1 MKHKFLFSVFI
12 IFFILVF
19 VALGSWQIVR
29 LNWKNNLILEIENSL
44 KNPPV
49 ELTNSN
55 VENYLK
61 IKTSGS
67 IDLEKQIYLYNLND
81 TGTPGFEVINPILIN
96 DTNYLINRGWIPFE
110 KKNSQEIN
118 VFDENDIIGTLKLQ
132 GRKNIFKP
140 DNNLEENYWFS
151 LNREDI
157 LKFTGKEFSKYIG
170 NKYSV
175 AVSNGSVALEI
186 ALKALNLNKNDQ
198 VIVTPRSFIISAS
211 CVINCGLKPV
221 FADVDHN
228 GNLSME
234 GIKKVYSN
242 KIKAIIVVHLNGMPC
257 ELDPIIKFSK
267 KFKLKII
274 EDCSQAHGAEY
285 NKRSVG
291 SFGDISTWSFCQD
304 KIITTGGEGGM
315 ISTNDKKLWEKCW
328 SHKDHGKD
336 YYSVFY
342 KKHKLGF
349 KWLHENYG
357 TNHRMT
363 EFQAAIG
370 RYQLKYLDTQI
381 PY

>member
-140 DNNLEENYWFS
+140 DNDLEENYWFS

-157 LKFTGKEFSKYIG
+157 YKFTGKEFSKYII
-170 NKYSV
+170 Y
-175 AVSNGSVALEI
+175 L
-186 ALKALNLNKNDQ
+186 
-198 VIVTPRSFIISAS
+198 
-211 CVINCGLKPV
+211 
-221 FADVDHN
+221 N
-228 GNLSME
+228 GNYQVPKP
-234 GIKKVYSN
+234 KKITANISN
-242 KIKAIIVVHLNGMPC
+242 NHQKYALTWFSLAISIL
-257 ELDPIIKFSK
+257 LLYLYFRK
-267 KFKLKII
+267 K
-274 EDCSQAHGAEY
+274 
-285 NKRSVG
+285 
-291 SFGDISTWSFCQD
+291 
-304 KIITTGGEGGM
+304 
-315 ISTNDKKLWEKCW
+315 
-328 SHKDHGKD
+328 
-336 YYSVFY
+336 
-342 KKHKLGF
+342 
-349 KWLHENYG
+349 NY
-357 TNHRMT
+357 
-363 EFQAAIG
+363 
-370 RYQLKYLDTQI
+370 
-381 PY
+381 